1 MTVRVGDDPI
11 FDQSLQCLGW
21 HRHPEWGRDQLDVFS
36 RLLAK
41 NLRPTGWTEN
51 THLNIRRDQIKSR
64 REQWSTQVLGQLV
77 PGHAGTGGDDFD
89 CPIIVAEYK
98 GEQRILDAIIALTD
112 G

>member
-1 MTVRVGDDPI
+1 MDR
-11 FDQSLQCLGW
+11 
-21 HRHPEWGRDQLDVFS
+21 E
-36 RLLAK
+36 
-41 NLRPTGWTEN
+41 